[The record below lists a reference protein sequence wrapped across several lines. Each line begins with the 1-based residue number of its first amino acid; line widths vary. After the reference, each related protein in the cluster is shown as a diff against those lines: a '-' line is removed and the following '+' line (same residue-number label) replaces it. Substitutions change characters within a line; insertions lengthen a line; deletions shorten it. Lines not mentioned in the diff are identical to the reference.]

1 MVTWGKQRKNLDW
14 SSCEII
20 FASDAF
26 SLCIMLLVLRM
37 ISLNHPSS
45 FIESACVLCANE
57 HLSWLVHM
65 WRSTTISVKRKSAV
79 MAHCPQR
86 IGLHSISKLSLP
98 IFSYAVDPLQRRCHE
113 ISTAFHELAK
123 CTKSVTSRHF
133 LYESMHTGIYSDK
146 VA

>member
-20 FASDAF
+20 FALDAF

-45 FIESACVLCANE
+45 FIEGSCVLCANE
-57 HLSWLVHM
+57 HLSWLVYM
-65 WRSTTISVKRKSAV
+65 RWSTTILCRKKSAV
-79 MAHCPQR
+79 TAHCSQR

-98 IFSYAVDPLQRRCHE
+98 IFSYVADPFQRRCHE

-123 CTKSVTSRHF
+123 CTKNVTSRHF
-133 LYESMHTGIYSDK
+133 PYKSQHAGICGDM
-146 VA
+146 VT